1 MRIASNAPIQ
11 CGTQANETAFHWPV
25 LIIAGIPPGVT
36 VIHKIL
42 EIPEDLGLNLL
53 PQRILIKRNYVH
65 LLELHVCASV
75 SGTNEVTT
83 ITPKQGFGLPTSPVI
98 KRSAQIHRH
107 VASPQTKVPLY
118 TPHVHFLADL
128 SKTELFFA

>member
-1 MRIASNAPIQ
+1 MHVVSNAPKQ

-25 LIIAGIPPGVT
+25 LIIARIPPGVT

-53 PQRILIKRNYVH
+53 PQSILIKRNYVH
-65 LLELHVCASV
+65 LLELHVCASE

-83 ITPKQGFGLPTSPVI
+83 ITPSRDLVSP
-98 KRSAQIHRH
+98 
-107 VASPQTKVPLY
+107 PPLS
-118 TPHVHFLADL
+118 LRGQL
-128 SKTELFFA
+128 R